1 MTNRIKK
8 DRQYSEYQKKVIKGY
23 YDNNKTIKIQ
33 RLGEIV
39 SDLYLE
45 TSKKKKELAWKR
57 IRKMLHDLNLSE
69 YQIECIVNE
78 KDIERLSKKIATLFI
93 SH

>member
-1 MTNRIKK
+1 MANHVKK
-8 DRQYSEYQKKVIKGY
+8 DRQYSEYQKKIIKDY

-39 SDLYLE
+39 SNLYLE
-45 TSKKKKELAWKR
+45 TSKKRIELAWKR
-57 IRKMLHDLNLSE
+57 IRKMLYDLNLSE

-78 KDIERLSKKIATLFI
+78 KDIERLSKTIATLFI